1 MSSGANMQTGIY
13 ASRSAARVCLI
24 GVIVGDMCN
33 MSGPQRGSV
42 RRHPERMGG
51 INR

>member
-24 GVIVGDMCN
+24 GVIVG
-33 MSGPQRGSV
+33 GYVQHV
-42 RRHPERMGG
+42 RTSTRS
-51 INR
+51 I